1 MNEPNALEGKQTGDI
16 VSAKKTSAQ
25 EEYYRYMLLEAKLKN
40 LKSDTADELLTV
52 QSEREK
58 IEMDILRNLINIT
71 ESSPEFSQV
80 VDITGSRDRY
90 EQARLLSEIVYD
102 KVRSERILSFY
113 TPDKTSMTNYFD
125 AKTALSYDVRNTKH
139 ELKEADGTTVFG
151 PHTTTEQRK
160 AALGR
165 K

>member
-1 MNEPNALEGKQTGDI
+1 MNEPNSLEGKQAGDI
-16 VSAKKTSAQ
+16 VSKAKGSAQ
-25 EEYYRYMLLEAKLKN
+25 EEYYRYMLLEAKLRNIGKTD
-40 LKSDTADELLTV
+40 SDKLLTV

-58 IEMDILRNLINIT
+58 IEMDILRNLIQIT

-113 TPDKTSMTNYFD
+113 TPSKDSMVGYFD
-125 AKTALSYDVRNTKH
+125 ERTQDALKVRNSGAKGDH
-139 ELKEADGTTVFG
+139 KVMKSGTTAFAPITG
-151 PHTTTEQRK
+151 GYT
-160 AALGR
+160 L
-165 K
+165 

>member
-1 MNEPNALEGKQTGDI
+1 MGDI
-16 VSAKKTSAQ
+16 VSKVKSSAQ

-40 LKSDTADELLTV
+40 IKAGDGADKLLTV

-58 IEMDILRNLINIT
+58 IEMDILRNLIQIT

-113 TPDKTSMTNYFD
+113 TPSKDSMVGYFD
-125 AKTALSYDVRNTKH
+125 ERTNDALKVRNAG
-139 ELKEADGTTVFG
+139 LKGEHKVIKSGTTAFAPAPG
-151 PHTTTEQRK
+151 ARI
-160 AALGR
+160 
-165 K
+165 

>member
-16 VSAKKTSAQ
+16 VSAKKSSSQ
-25 EEYYRYMLLEAKLKN
+25 EEYYRYMLLQAKLEN
-40 LKSDTADELLTV
+40 LKKADADTLLTA

-102 KVRSERILSFY
+102 KVRSERILSYY
-113 TPDKTSMTNYFD
+113 TPTADSMKGYFD
-125 AKTALSYDVRNTKH
+125 LKTNQSLKVRNAGWKGEH
-139 ELKEADGTTVFG
+139 VLKEKGGSAFKPQAG
-151 PHTTTEQRK
+151 
-160 AALGR
+160 AAL
-165 K
+165 